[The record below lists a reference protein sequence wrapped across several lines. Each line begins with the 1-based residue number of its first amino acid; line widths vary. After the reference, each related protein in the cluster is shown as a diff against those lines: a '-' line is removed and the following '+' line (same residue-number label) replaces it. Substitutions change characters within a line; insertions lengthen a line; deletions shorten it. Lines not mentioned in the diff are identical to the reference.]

1 MKHELISNM
10 NKLAIIVSHPIQ
22 YYAPWFRYLT
32 DAIDLDVKV
41 FYLWNFGV
49 TQQIDQGFKQA
60 FEWDI
65 PLLEGYNYEFIPNV
79 SSSPGTHH
87 FRGLK
92 NPALF
97 SKVGLYD
104 PNAILL
110 MNYNYAS
117 IYQFLWQWQNHKSPI
132 VFRGDSHRLIPNT
145 GVKSWA
151 RRQFISQL
159 YRRFAACLYVGKAN
173 YEYFRHHHV
182 APKQLFFSPHTVDN
196 DRFFTQAT
204 LAIQEATLW
213 KRELGIPDDYAV
225 ILFAGKFE
233 EKKRPFDL
241 LRAFVQANLS
251 KVCLLFVGSGTLEQA
266 LKTEARKHA
275 NIFFAS
281 FQNQSLMSRTYAAAD
296 LFVLPSY
303 GGWETWG
310 LSINEAMC
318 LGCPVLTSTH
328 VGCTQDLVYPYK
340 NGLSFPAGDVDALT
354 QALKEAFIDRHRLKQ
369 WGLESR
375 RIVSQYS
382 YAQATGGLNQAL
394 DYVLHS
400 SNLAG

>member
-1 MKHELISNM
+1 M

-32 DAIDLDVKV
+32 NAIDLDIKV

-65 PLLEGYNYEFIPNV
+65 PLLEGYNYEFVPNV
-79 SSSPGTHH
+79 SSRPGTDH
-87 FRGLK
+87 FGGLK

-97 SKVGLYD
+97 SKVSLYD
-104 PNAILL
+104 PNAVLL
-110 MNYNYAS
+110 MTYNYAA
-117 IYQFLWQWQNHKSPI
+117 IYRFLWQWRNHKSPI
-132 VFRGDSHRLIPNT
+132 VFRGDSHRLILST

-173 YEYFRHHHV
+173 YEYFRYHHV

-196 DRFFTQAT
+196 DRFFTQAASAT
-204 LAIQEATLW
+204 QEATLW
-213 KRELGIPDDYAV
+213 KRELGIPEDYAV
-225 ILFAGKFE
+225 IVFAGKLE

-266 LKTEARKHA
+266 LKTEAKKHA